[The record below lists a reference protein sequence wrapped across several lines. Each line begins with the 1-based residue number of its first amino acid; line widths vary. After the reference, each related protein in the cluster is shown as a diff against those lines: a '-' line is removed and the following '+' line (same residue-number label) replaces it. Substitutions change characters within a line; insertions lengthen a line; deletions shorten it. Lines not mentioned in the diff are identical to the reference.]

1 MPAIPDRCRSRE
13 CDAVDLILA
22 AEKSAIINRMSASY
36 RDFVSE
42 FERLLADGASLPRG
56 RPCGK
61 AATPA
66 KPGAPTVLVL
76 APHPDDECLVG
87 VLPRR
92 LQREQGWR
100 VAVAA
105 VTWGSR
111 QDRRAARRAELAGA
125 CGYLGW
131 DMLDADAGLTQVV
144 RDAAPRLI
152 LFPHADDA
160 NSTHRDAH
168 RRALAALGEAG
179 AGYQGFVAETEYWS
193 TLRDPNLMVA
203 ASADAVADLA
213 AALSFHE
220 GEIARSPYHI
230 LLPCWLADGARR
242 GAELVGGQGA
252 GAASGRFAA
261 LYRLSR
267 WDGRAL
273 ARVSGP
279 GRIASVGADVA
290 VLLAP

>member
-1 MPAIPDRCRSRE
+1 MNAP
-13 CDAVDLILA
+13 
-22 AEKSAIINRMSASY
+22 Y
-36 RDFVSE
+36 RDFVRE
-42 FERLLADGASLPRG
+42 FERLLDGAAALPRG
-56 RPCGK
+56 VPRVDAPR
-61 AATPA
+61 AATS
-66 KPGAPTVLVL
+66 GAPTVLVL

-111 QDRRAARRAELAGA
+111 QDRQAARRTELAGA

-131 DMLDADAGLTQVV
+131 DMLDADAGLARVV
-144 RDAAPRLI
+144 REAAPQLI

-160 NSTHRDAH
+160 NSTHREVQ
-168 RRALAALGEAG
+168 RRALAALGEVG
-179 AGYQGFVAETEYWS
+179 ADYSGFVAETEYWS

-203 ASADAVADLA
+203 ASADDAADLA

-220 GEIARSPYHI
+220 GEIARNPYHV

-242 GAELVGGQGA
+242 GAELVGGQGS

-273 ARVSGP
+273 ARVTGP
-279 GRIASVGADVA
+279 GRIAAEGSDIAA
-290 VLLAP
+290 LLAP